1 MSCYKNNPLKHYLAK
16 TVLISALLVFL
27 VNICHAQTNKASK
40 LKDDIRKIEKEI
52 EYTNKLLEETKQNKK
67 TTLNQVLLL
76 KSQIEKRENLIG
88 QYNNEINNI
97 SSDIDLSQQNIG
109 QLQQT
114 VKSLKDEYAKMVY
127 YAYKNRSSYSR
138 MMFILSS
145 ENFNQAYQRI
155 KYFKQ
160 YSTYRKKQIDLIHIT
175 EEQLGYKVN
184 ELQKQKNEK
193 ESMLQNKEKEKTK
206 LTKEKEDQDRNV
218 QQLKKK
224 EKDLLSTIRKKQ
236 KEAEKLKTEIEH
248 IIAEEIK
255 RSKEKFSKNV
265 PKPPDNKTNVKKVP
279 ETNNNAMML
288 TPEES
293 IISNNFAS
301 NKGSLPWPTEK
312 GVISSSFG
320 EHPHPVHKEVKIK
333 NNGINIL
340 TSKGSSAR
348 SIFNGVVTAVIPT
361 PDGKK
366 AIIIR
371 HGEYLTVYSNLESVY
386 VKRNDKIVTKQKLGL
401 IYSEAEEKTA
411 ELHFEIWKNTTIL
424 NPAGWIAGN

>member
-1 MSCYKNNPLKHYLAK
+1 MVHQQNKISLFSIFCLLICSLFFSSVNNVY
-16 TVLISALLVFL
+16 
-27 VNICHAQTNKASK
+27 AQSNKASK

-52 EYTNKLLEETKQNKK
+52 EYTNKLLEETKLNKK
-67 TTLNQVLLL
+67 TTLNQVLIL
-76 KSQIEKRENLIG
+76 KSQIEKREKLIG
-88 QYNNEINNI
+88 EYNNEINNL
-97 SSDIDLSQQNIG
+97 SSNIDMNQQTIG

-138 MMFILSS
+138 LMFILSS
-145 ENFNQAYQRI
+145 ESFNQAYQRI

-160 YSTYRKKQIDLIHIT
+160 YSSYRKKQIDLIHLT
-175 EEQLGYKVN
+175 EQQLGYKVS
-184 ELQKQKNEK
+184 ELEKQKTEK
-193 ESMLQNKEKEKTK
+193 ESLLQNKEKEKTK
-206 LTKEKEDQDRNV
+206 LTKEKDEQDRNV

-224 EKDLLSTIRKKQ
+224 EKDLLGTIKKKQ
-236 KEAEKLKTEIEH
+236 RETEKLQKEIER

-255 RSKEKFSKNV
+255 KSKEKFNKNV
-265 PKPPDNKTNVKKVP
+265 PKPPDNKANVKKVAD
-279 ETNNNAMML
+279 NGNAIML
-288 TPEES
+288 TPEET
-293 IISNNFAS
+293 IISNNFAM
-301 NKGSLPWPTEK
+301 NKGTLPWPTEK

-320 EHPHPVHKEVKIK
+320 EHPHPVHKEIKIK

-340 TSKGSSAR
+340 TNKGASVR

-371 HGEYLTVYSNLESVY
+371 HGEFLSVYSNLESVC
-386 VKRNDKIVTKQKLGL
+386 VKRYDKILTKQKIGV
-401 IYSEAEEKTA
+401 IHSEAEEKTA

>member
-1 MSCYKNNPLKHYLAK
+1 MVHHQNK
-16 TVLISALLVFL
+16 VLQYCLSVLSACFFIFIS
-27 VNICHAQTNKASK
+27 VNITCAQSNKANK

-52 EYTNKLLEETKQNKK
+52 EYTNKLLDETKLNKK

-76 KSQIEKRENLIG
+76 KSQIEKRERLIDE
-88 QYNNEINNI
+88 YNNEINNLSSNIDINQQTI
-97 SSDIDLSQQNIG
+97 S

-114 VKSLKDEYAKMVY
+114 VRSLKEEYAKMVY

-138 MMFILSS
+138 LMFILSS
-145 ENFNQAYQRI
+145 ESFNQAYQRI

-160 YSTYRKKQIDLIHIT
+160 YSTYRKKQIDLIHLT
-175 EEQLGYKVN
+175 EQQLGYKVS
-184 ELQKQKNEK
+184 ELEKQKNEK
-193 ESMLQNKEKEKTK
+193 ESLLQNKEKEKNK
-206 LTKEKEDQDRNV
+206 LTKEKNEQDKNV

-224 EKDLLSTIRKKQ
+224 EKDLVSTIKKKQ
-236 KEAEKLKTEIEH
+236 KEADKLQKEIER

-255 RSKEKFSKNV
+255 KSKEKFNKNV

-279 ETNNNAMML
+279 DNSNAIML
-288 TPEES
+288 TPEET
-293 IISNNFAS
+293 IISNNFS
-301 NKGSLPWPTEK
+301 MNKGSLPWPTEK

-320 EHPHPVHKEVKIK
+320 EHPHPVHKDVKIK

-340 TSKGSSAR
+340 TNKGASVR

-371 HGEYLTVYSNLESVY
+371 HGEFLSVYSNLESVC
-386 VKRNDKIVTKQKLGL
+386 VKRYDKILTKQKIGL
-401 IYSEAEEKTA
+401 IYGDPDEKTS

-424 NPAGWIAGN
+424 NPANWIAGN